1 MVFPQFDATP
11 HPARGTISKNSVV
24 LDNRYAIVP
33 RIDAPPSPLWPVPV
47 ALFPEMVLFWIV
59 TAPAAAVVLALSVYT
74 QIPPPYLAVF
84 LVTVQFWI
92 VVTPPA

>member
-1 MVFPQFDATP
+1 
-11 HPARGTISKNSVV
+11 
-24 LDNRYAIVP
+24 
-33 RIDAPPSPLWPVPV
+33 
-47 ALFPEMVLFWIV
+47 MVLFWIV
-59 TAPAAAVVLALSVYT
+59 AVPAAAVVVLLSVST